1 MDGMYC
7 RGCGTLI
14 HPQAPICPQCGLT
27 QRPLGHHSKLAAALL
42 AFFLGGFGVHKF
54 YLGQVGWGIAYLLLC
69 WTFLP
74 MVASIVDGIVYLT
87 MSDEAFVRRY
97 G

>member
-1 MDGMYC
+1 MNGVYC

-14 HPQAPICPQCGLT
+14 HPQAPICPSCGFPQHT
-27 QRPLGHHSKLAAALL
+27 QAHHSKIAAALF

-54 YLGQVGWGIAYLLLC
+54 YLGQVGWGVAYLLFC
-69 WTFLP
+69 WTGLP
-74 MVASIVDGIVYLT
+74 FVASVVDGIVYLV
-87 MSDEAFVRRY
+87 MSDEAFARRY